1 MKIEKI
7 LEEIGLDFM
16 VIDEENNMKII
27 KIKKNANICNFTKRQ
42 QVYFW
47 KRNICLQMS
56 NICDKKYKI

>member
-42 QVYFW
+42 QVYF
-47 KRNICLQMS
+47 
-56 NICDKKYKI
+56 